1 MIALVVIASNQL
13 SGTNSILYYAKQLFN
28 KITDSDVSKSQL
40 LIIVLSLVQVLATF
54 VSSQVVDKV
63 GRKKMI
69 LRGQASI
76 AICLFGIV
84 IFDKIVS
91 QFIGTTVGNIGVIS
105 LIFIHLMIMNLTLGP
120 CCIIYCT

>member
-84 IFDKIVS
+84 IFDKIVN
-91 QFIGTTVGNIGVIS
+91 QFGTTVGNIGVIS